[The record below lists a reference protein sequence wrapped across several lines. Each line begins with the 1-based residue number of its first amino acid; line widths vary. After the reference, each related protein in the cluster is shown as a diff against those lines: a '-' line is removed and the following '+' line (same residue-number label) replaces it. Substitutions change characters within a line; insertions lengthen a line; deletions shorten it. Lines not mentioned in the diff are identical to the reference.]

1 MTLRQVIIRAYCV
14 IALLMTILV
23 SGVYFLSQQQ
33 IESHYQRDL
42 VSMIETIADS
52 ISLETQGLT
61 QWVDAVAREEAMVE
75 AFKAGEQQRRLKA
88 QELEDQIP
96 GLLRL
101 RLLLPGVNQPD
112 ESQKPHLGY
121 ADLELMQTAKS
132 TNPQPVIIQM
142 GLPDAHIGIARAVY
156 EDEQLVGTVL
166 ASFSTH
172 RIKKF
177 LQTLSKEAGEI
188 ALFQENQSLNKTDD
202 SALLDSE
209 PSGTITITGA
219 PWEIRYWTAAK
230 EYSDILYIL
239 AALLSTL
246 LILGWLCMRILR
258 KLNDQLANDVAEVK
272 KLVTNT
278 IKGVKEN
285 IYEFNF
291 PIFSDLI
298 QHCRLLNIRDVTGG
312 KQSLEVAMTT
322 EEEEEKKLAERSEEL
337 LRDLDK
343 QFTQAD
349 NLIGNL
355 DNENLDIG
363 QKSVTKSDSYQ
374 SGEMKGLPDVV
385 EFPKTLPLNSGIT
398 GIIDKDFNADYLRN
412 FGRALGS
419 EVLQAGM
426 TKIVVGT
433 DFSKSSQQAMQG
445 MISGLLTTGCKL
457 LDLKDSAGPIVA
469 FSTQFPKESVGV
481 YASNR
486 YLPEQTC
493 KLKILYGGSFISAE
507 LLERI
512 NSRIKSA
519 DYIEGL
525 GVSAASD
532 TNLETEYIGAVVE
545 DIHIHCIMKVVILS
559 ASKTISGLAE
569 NLLKALG
576 CDVINIGEPNLGD
589 DSTSDQPFDPRN
601 PSHLQQLSETVVT
614 QQAELG
620 IAFDTEGTG
629 FSVIDSSGHMIWSDR
644 VMMILV
650 ADVLQTY
657 PGADIL
663 FDSDCLSTLAKT
675 ITQYS
680 GKLLTHSSG
689 EDAFSQLATTNMPLA
704 GNMNGQFVFADRWLQ
719 YPDALYASAR
729 LLEILSSDDHSSQEV
744 FSALPDYIGA
754 QPLIGAIAE
763 KDAHQLLDKWEK
775 KLKRTPD
782 VSVSTDNGLRIDAT
796 NIGWVI
802 VRYEK
807 EQGGLAFRFQAK
819 SDQALQKLM
828 KSFNK
833 LAPNNADFKLPF

>member
-1 MTLRQVIIRAYCV
+1 
-14 IALLMTILV
+14 MTILV

-33 IESHYQRDL
+33 IESHYQQDL

-61 QWVDAVAREEAMVE
+61 QWLDAVAREEAVIE
-75 AFKAGEQQRRLKA
+75 AFKAGEQQRQSKA
-88 QELEDQIP
+88 QELEGQIP

-101 RLLLPGVNQPD
+101 RLLMPGVNQPD

-121 ADLELMQTAKS
+121 ADLELIQTAKS

-142 GLPDAHIGIARAVY
+142 NLPDAHIGIARAVY
-156 EDEQLVGTVL
+156 VDEQLVGTVL

-172 RIKKF
+172 RIKQF
-177 LQTLSKEAGEI
+177 LKTLSKEAGEI
-188 ALFQENQSLNKTDD
+188 ALFQENQNLNHTND
-202 SALLDSE
+202 SELLDSE
-209 PSGTITITGA
+209 PSGTINITGA
-219 PWEIRYWTAAK
+219 PWDIRYWTVPK

-239 AALLSTL
+239 AALLATL

-258 KLNDQLANDVAEVK
+258 KLNDQFANDVAEVK
-272 KLVTNT
+272 MLVTNT
-278 IKGVKEN
+278 VKGVKEN

-291 PIFSDLI
+291 PIFSDLV

-312 KQSLEVAMTT
+312 RQSLEVVMTT

-337 LRDLDK
+337 LRELDE

-349 NLIGNL
+349 NLIDNL

-363 QKSVTKSDSYQ
+363 RKSATKPNSQ
-374 SGEMKGLPDVV
+374 SGEMKVLPDVV
-385 EFPKTLPLNSGIT
+385 GFPKTLPLNSGIT

-412 FGRALGS
+412 CGRAFGS

-481 YASNR
+481 YASNS

-493 KLKILYGGSFISAE
+493 KLKILFGGGFISAE

-559 ASKTISGLAE
+559 ASKTISSLVE

-576 CDVINIGEPNLGD
+576 CDVINIGEPNHGD

-663 FDSDCLSTLAKT
+663 FDSDCLSALAKT

-689 EDAFSQLATTNMPLA
+689 EDTFSRLATTNMPLA

-729 LLEILSSDDHSSQEV
+729 LLEILSSDDQSSQEV
-744 FSALPDYIGA
+744 FSALPDYIGT

-775 KLKRTPD
+775 KLMRTPD
-782 VSVSTDNGLRIDAT
+782 ISVSTDNGLRIDAT
-796 NIGWVI
+796 NLGWVV

-807 EQGGLAFRFQAK
+807 EQGGLVFRFQTK
-819 SDQALQKLM
+819 SDKALQTLM
-828 KSFNK
+828 KSLNK
-833 LAPNNADFKLPF
+833 LVSKNADFKLPF